1 MQAEAADAVA
11 AAAAAPQVVTLP
23 TRVNGTPHSR
33 DLRRFFY
40 SDASDSVLRALAAGE
55 SRITLRCTI
64 PELNPEMDVYRV
76 GTLLELTRELATR
89 LAEDGR
95 RVKVCVQGSMGQG
108 VFQGLPLSLSGTVQH
123 TPHPCCPAM
132 SSRRMAGDPARR
144 AKIECFT

>member
-1 MQAEAADAVA
+1 MQAANAAA

-23 TRVNGTPHSR
+23 TRINGTPHSR

-55 SRITLRCTI
+55 SRITMRCTI

-89 LAEDGR
+89 IAEDGR

-108 VFQGLPLSLSGTVQH
+108 VFQGLPLSLSGAPPPLIRLARPPVPSKQVT
-123 TPHPCCPAM
+123 
-132 SSRRMAGDPARR
+132 GDPARR
-144 AKIECFT
+144 GSGELRAE